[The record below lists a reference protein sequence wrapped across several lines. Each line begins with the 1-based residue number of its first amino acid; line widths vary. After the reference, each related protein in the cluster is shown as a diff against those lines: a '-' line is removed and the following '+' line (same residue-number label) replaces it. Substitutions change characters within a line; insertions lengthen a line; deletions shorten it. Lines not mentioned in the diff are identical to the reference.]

1 MSKKILS
8 TDITRCREAK
18 LNRASSIEDSSPSIK
33 NDNPKLSVMSKE
45 KVVCWVSFLFA
56 TLSKLKRPSTT

>member
-1 MSKKILS
+1 MGKKILS

-33 NDNPKLSVMSKE
+33 NDNPKLSVISKE
-45 KVVCWVSFLFA
+45 KVVC
-56 TLSKLKRPSTT
+56 